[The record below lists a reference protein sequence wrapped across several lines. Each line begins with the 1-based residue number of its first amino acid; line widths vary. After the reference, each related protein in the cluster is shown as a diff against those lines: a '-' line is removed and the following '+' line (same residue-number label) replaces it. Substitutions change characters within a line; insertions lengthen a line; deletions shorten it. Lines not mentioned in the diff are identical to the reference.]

1 MALNFINTVIQ
12 DNALQGDS
20 LTWANWMS
28 ALTPTTCMYCV
39 ANHGKIVDISVLEYK
54 TSVDAHPNC
63 KCVYVP
69 MRTKALGTATDM
81 GMEGADVYLAENGR
95 LPEYYLDQETAKEA
109 GWKASKKKFSTL
121 FPGKMIGGGEFA
133 NNSSKLPSAP
143 GRKWYEADINY
154 FGGKRNR
161 QRLLYSNDGLL
172 FVTYDHY
179 HTFYEI
185 TK

>member
-28 ALTPTTCMYCV
+28 RLTLTTCEYCV
-39 ANHGKIVDISVLEYK
+39 QNHGKIVDISVLEYK
-54 TSVDAHPNC
+54 TSVDAHQNC

-69 MRTKALGTATDM
+69 MRTKKVGTATDM

-121 FPGKMIGGGEFA
+121 FPGRVPGGDEFGNEA
-133 NNSSKLPSAP
+133 SKLPSAA
-143 GRKWYEADINY
+143 GRVWYEADINY
-154 FGGKRNR
+154 YSGKRNR

-179 HTFYEI
+179 HTFYEL